1 MTAQISAT
9 WAYRGRCHHSHH
21 RQTVIKWRW
30 LDSPLICHVIT
41 RDEGQ
46 ATYWLGVVAFGKQAE
61 ALAKHS
67 KGDMISV
74 SGNMQ
79 LNQWT
84 GQDGAKREQAQVI
97 ADSVISAKTV
107 RPGGRKAT
115 SNQVTKPQNN
125 VPPEYENYPF
135 NDDPEF

>member
-1 MTAQISAT
+1 MTAQISAH
-9 WAYRGRCHHSHH
+9 GRIVADV
-21 RQTVIKWRW
+21 T
-30 LDSPLICHVIT
+30 T
-41 RDEGQ
+41 RTTANGKEMAMARLAVNLPCNNADEGQ

-74 SGNMQ
+74 AGNMQ

-84 GQDGAKREQAQVI
+84 GQDGVKKEQAQVI

-107 RPGGRKAT
+107 RPGGRKST
-115 SNQVTKPQNN
+115 SNPASKPQSN

-135 NDDPEF
+135 NDEPEF

>member
-1 MTAQISAT
+1 MTAQISAH
-9 WAYRGRCHHSHH
+9 GRIVADV
-21 RQTVIKWRW
+21 T
-30 LDSPLICHVIT
+30 T
-41 RDEGQ
+41 RTTANGNQMAMARLAVNLPCNNADEGQ

-84 GQDGAKREQAQVI
+84 GQDGVKKEQAQVI

-107 RPGGRKAT
+107 RPGVRKST
-115 SNQVTKPQNN
+115 SNPTPKPQSN
-125 VPPEYENYPF
+125 VPHEYENYPF
-135 NDDPEF
+135 NDEPEF